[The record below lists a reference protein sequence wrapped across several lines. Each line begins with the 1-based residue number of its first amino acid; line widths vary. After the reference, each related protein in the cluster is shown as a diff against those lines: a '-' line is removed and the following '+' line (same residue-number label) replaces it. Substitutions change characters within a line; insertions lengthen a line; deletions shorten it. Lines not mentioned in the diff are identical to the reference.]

1 MFGLLGLPA
10 DVEQWLWMC
19 LATTGAEVATSLF
32 AAMLPSAVLVCV
44 MKRRMRRGWDGGT
57 RTSGKSGGKGGEG
70 GTSGGGSGGG
80 KGGGGGG
87 VEEEMSGGGGM
98 SGERDDGLQLM
109 ENPMHGRGS
118 VGMNG

>member
-19 LATTGAEVATSLF
+19 LATTGAELATSLF
-32 AAMLPSAVLVCV
+32 AAMLPSAILVCV
-44 MKRRMRRGWDGGT
+44 MKRRMSRGWDGGT
-57 RTSGKSGGKGGEG
+57 SGKSGGNSGGSG
-70 GTSGGGSGGG
+70 ISGGGSGGG
-80 KGGGGGG
+80 KGAGGGG
-87 VEEEMSGGGGM
+87 VEERMSGGGGM

-118 VGMNG
+118 INMNG